1 MATIKEIARRT
12 GFSQATVSR
21 LLNGDPTLSVREETR
36 RKIIQV
42 SEELGYSMQ
51 TKRIVIPHEVALL
64 DNEESNEALCDSYF
78 TDLRAALERNAG
90 QQRMELTVFRDL
102 DDMIAESSGFDGF
115 MSIGADRI
123 VEEDLERLHDA
134 MPYGVFIDVNPAPG
148 LFDSVQP
155 DLQQTVHDAVAACAA
170 KGMKRVGFIGGKG
183 CLMNFYELDEEN
195 RTTYF
200 RREVKRFGLDAEGL
214 IYSDGLFTV
223 ENGRRLGERFVHD
236 HNGALPDA
244 VIIAADVIAVGVLQ
258 AFNASGVL
266 VPRDIS
272 VISINNQMIAQLTSP
287 PLSTFAID
295 QSELARVAILTLA
308 DAIAGKRTIRQHAY
322 LSTSLVV
329 RDSFVPAER

>member
-64 DNEESNEALCDSYF
+64 DNEESNEALRDSYF

-287 PLSTFAID
+287 PLSTFVID

>member
-64 DNEESNEALCDSYF
+64 DNEESNEALRDSYF

-90 QQRMELTVFRDL
+90 QQRMELTVFRNL

-183 CLMNFYELDEEN
+183 CLMNFYEVDEEN
-195 RTTYF
+195 RATYF
-200 RREVKRFGLDAEGL
+200 RRETSRFGIQSDGL
-214 IYSDGLFTV
+214 VYSDGLFTV
-223 ENGRRLGERFVHD
+223 SNGRALGERFVHD
-236 HNGALPDA
+236 HNGVLPDA
-244 VIIAADVIAVGVLQ
+244 VIVAADVIAVGVLQ
-258 AFNASGVL
+258 AFNAVGVL

-287 PLSTFAID
+287 PLSTFVID

>member
-51 TKRIVIPHEVALL
+51 TKRIMIPHEVALL
-64 DNEESNEALCDSYF
+64 DNEESNEALRDSYF